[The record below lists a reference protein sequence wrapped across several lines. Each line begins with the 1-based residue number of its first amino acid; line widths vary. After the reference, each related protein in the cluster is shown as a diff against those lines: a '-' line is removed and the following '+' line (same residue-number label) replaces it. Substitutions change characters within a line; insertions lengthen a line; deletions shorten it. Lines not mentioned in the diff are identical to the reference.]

1 MIHLFLAPGFEDIE
15 AIAPIDILRRC
26 RLDVQAVSIT
36 ADLQVESAHAT
47 KIFADVLFS
56 EADFTDS
63 QALILPGGWP
73 GAKNLSEHE
82 GLRSLLLSHFERGGL
97 TCALCA
103 APMVL
108 GINGILEGRKAT
120 CYPGFEG
127 QLRGADF
134 TGAWVQEDGNV
145 ITGRGPGAALEFAY
159 TIAARFTGWDFI
171 RRLQEG
177 MIYTPSATPKADV
190 RGAQPATPAE

>member
-26 RLDVQAVSIT
+26 RLDVQTVSIT
-36 ADLQVESAHAT
+36 DDMMVESAHGIVIKAD
-47 KIFADVLFS
+47 KLFA
-56 EADFTDS
+56 EADFQDS
-63 QALILPGGWP
+63 QALVLPGGWP
-73 GAKNLSEHE
+73 GAKNLAEHK
-82 GLRSLLLSHFERGGL
+82 GLREVLLTHFNRGGL

-108 GINGILEGRKAT
+108 GMSGILQGRQAT

-127 QLRGADF
+127 QLSGAEF

-145 ITGRGPGAALEFAY
+145 ITGRGPGAAMEFAY

-177 MIYTPSATPKADV
+177 MIYTPSAAPAADA
-190 RGAQPATPAE
+190 RGAQPVGSE